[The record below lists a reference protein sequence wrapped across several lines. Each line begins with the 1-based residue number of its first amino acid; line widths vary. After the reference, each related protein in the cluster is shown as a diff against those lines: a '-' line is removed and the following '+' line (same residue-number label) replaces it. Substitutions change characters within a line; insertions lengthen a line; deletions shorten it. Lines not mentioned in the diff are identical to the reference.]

1 MKKKIAICFLILF
14 ILLSI
19 FDATSVN
26 ATLSSSTDLIR
37 IHSSNFDYTITTKT
51 SISDIIAKFGEPK
64 IKTDSAF
71 GGYAYTFYTDSNYSN
86 YLYIETNKD
95 DKKIM
100 SYGTV
105 SPGYEIYGS
114 GYDEPYPYYDTSNM
128 QGLIFNKNSQ
138 VKGRS
143 ILQQK

>member
-1 MKKKIAICFLILF
+1 MKKKIIIFCLVLF
-14 ILLSI
+14 ITLI
-19 FDATSVN
+19 FAKNSTN
-26 ATLSSSTDLIR
+26 AVLTKSTDLIR
-37 IHSSNFDYTITTKT
+37 IHSSNFDYTVTTKT
-51 SISDIIAKFGEPK
+51 TIDDIIAKFGAPK

-71 GGYAYTFYTDSNYSN
+71 GGYAYTFYTDNNYSN

-105 SPGYEIYGS
+105 SPGYEIYNS
-114 GYDEPYPYYDTSNM
+114 GYDETYPYYDTSNM
-128 QGLIFNKNSQ
+128 QGLIFNKDSK

-143 ILQQK
+143 IL